1 MDNLTKEQRHR
12 IMSHIRASNTK
23 PEIMLRKA
31 LWHRGIRY
39 RKNYKE
45 LIGKPD
51 IVITRCKIAIFVDG
65 DFWHGKNMDAI
76 EKRIHSNR
84 TYWLP
89 KIRRNRERDAEVND
103 VLTEQGWIV
112 LRFWESDIK
121 KQLEQCVA
129 QILEYVPYNDKSIE
143 V

>member
-1 MDNLTKEQRHR
+1 
-12 IMSHIRASNTK
+12 MSHIRASNTK

-65 DFWHGKNMDAI
+65 DFWHGKNMDDI
-76 EKRIHSNR
+76 EKQVQSNR

-103 VLTEQGWIV
+103 ALTEQGWIV

-121 KQLEQCVA
+121 KHLEQCVA
-129 QILEYVPYNDKSIE
+129 QILDYVPKK

>member
-1 MDNLTKEQRHR
+1 MDNLTKKQRHKN
-12 IMSHIRASNTK
+12 MSHIRASNTK

-65 DFWHGKNMDAI
+65 DFWHGKNMDDI
-76 EKRIHSNR
+76 EKQVQSNR

-129 QILEYVPYNDKSIE
+129 QILEYVPKK

>member
-1 MDNLTKEQRHR
+1 MD
-12 IMSHIRASNTK
+12 
-23 PEIMLRKA
+23 
-31 LWHRGIRY
+31 
-39 RKNYKE
+39 
-45 LIGKPD
+45 D
-51 IVITRCKIAIFVDG
+51 
-65 DFWHGKNMDAI
+65 I
-76 EKRIHSNR
+76 EKQVQSNR

-129 QILEYVPYNDKSIE
+129 QILEYVPKK

>member
-1 MDNLTKEQRHR
+1 MDNLTKKQRHKN
-12 IMSHIRASNTK
+12 MSHIRASNTK

-65 DFWHGKNMDAI
+65 DFWHGKNMDDI
-76 EKRIHSNR
+76 EKQVQSNR

-103 VLTEQGWIV
+103 ALTEQGWIV

-121 KQLEQCVA
+121 KHLEQCVA
-129 QILEYVPYNDKSIE
+129 QILDYVPKK

>member
-1 MDNLTKEQRHR
+1 MDNLTKEQRHKN
-12 IMSHIRASNTK
+12 MSHIRASNTK

-65 DFWHGKNMDAI
+65 DFWHGKNMDDI
-76 EKRIHSNR
+76 EKQVQSNR

-103 VLTEQGWIV
+103 ALTEQGWIV

-121 KQLEQCVA
+121 KHLEQCVA
-129 QILEYVPYNDKSIE
+129 QILDYVPKK

>member
-1 MDNLTKEQRHR
+1 MDVLTKEQRHKN
-12 IMSHIRASNTK
+12 MSHIRCSNTK

-39 RKNYKE
+39 RKNYKG
-45 LIGKPD
+45 LPGKPD

-65 DFWHGKNMDAI
+65 DFWHGKNMDVI
-76 EKRIHSNR
+76 DNQIQSNR
-84 TYWLP
+84 SYWLP
-89 KIRRNRERDAEVND
+89 KIRRNKERDAEVND
-103 VLTEQGWIV
+103 ALTEQGWIV
-112 LRFWESDIK
+112 LRFWERDIK
-121 KQLEQCVA
+121 TQLEQCVI

>member
-1 MDNLTKEQRHR
+1 MDNLTKEQRHKN
-12 IMSHIRASNTK
+12 MSHIRASNTK

-31 LWHRGIRY
+31 LWHKGIRY

-76 EKRIHSNR
+76 EKRIQSHR

-103 VLTEQGWIV
+103 ALTEQGWIV

-129 QILEYVPYNDKSIE
+129 LILEYVPKK

>member
-1 MDNLTKEQRHR
+1 MDNLTKEQRHKN
-12 IMSHIRASNTK
+12 MSHIRASNTK

-31 LWHRGIRY
+31 LWHKGLRY
-39 RKNYKE
+39 RKYYKE
-45 LIGKPD
+45 RIGKPD
-51 IVITRCKIAIFVDG
+51 LVITRCKIAIFVDG

-76 EKRIHSNR
+76 EKRIQSHR

-103 VLTEQGWIV
+103 ALTEQGWIV

-129 QILEYVPYNDKSIE
+129 QILEYVPYHKSIE

>member
-1 MDNLTKEQRHR
+1 MDNLTKMQRTYTMQSVH
-12 IMSHIRASNTK
+12 SKDTK

-31 LWHRGIRY
+31 LWHKGIRY

-76 EKRIHSNR
+76 EKRIQSHR

-103 VLTEQGWIV
+103 ALTEQGWIV

-129 QILEYVPYNDKSIE
+129 QILEYVPYHKSIE

>member
-1 MDNLTKEQRHR
+1 
-12 IMSHIRASNTK
+12 MSHIRASNTK

-65 DFWHGKNMDAI
+65 DFWHGKNMDDI
-76 EKRIHSNR
+76 EKQVQSNR

-129 QILEYVPYNDKSIE
+129 QILDYVPKKL
-143 V
+143 

>member
-1 MDNLTKEQRHR
+1 
-12 IMSHIRASNTK
+12 MSHIRASNTK

-65 DFWHGKNMDAI
+65 DFWHGKNMDDI
-76 EKRIHSNR
+76 EKQVQSNR

-129 QILEYVPYNDKSIE
+129 QILDYVPKK

>member
-1 MDNLTKEQRHR
+1 MDNLTSEQRHKV
-12 IMSHIRASNTK
+12 MSHVRSSNTK

-31 LWHRGIRY
+31 LWHKGIRY

-76 EKRIHSNR
+76 EKRIQSHR

-103 VLTEQGWIV
+103 ALTEQGWIV

-129 QILEYVPYNDKSIE
+129 QILEYVPYHKSIE

>member
-1 MDNLTKEQRHR
+1 MDNLTKEQRHKN
-12 IMSHIRASNTK
+12 MSHIRASNTK

-76 EKRIHSNR
+76 EKRIQSHR

-103 VLTEQGWIV
+103 ALTEQGWIV

-129 QILEYVPYNDKSIE
+129 QILEYVPKK

>member
-1 MDNLTKEQRHR
+1 
-12 IMSHIRASNTK
+12 MSHIRASNTK

-65 DFWHGKNMDAI
+65 DFWHGKNMDDI
-76 EKRIHSNR
+76 EKQVQSNR

-129 QILEYVPYNDKSIE
+129 QILEYVPKK

>member
-1 MDNLTKEQRHR
+1 MDVLTKEQRHKN
-12 IMSHIRASNTK
+12 MSHIRASNTK
-23 PEIMLRKA
+23 PEIMLCKA
-31 LWHRGIRY
+31 LWHIGIRY
-39 RKNYKE
+39 RKNYKK

-65 DFWHGKNMDAI
+65 DFWHGKNMDVI
-76 EKRIHSNR
+76 EKQVQSNR
-84 TYWLP
+84 TYWLT

-103 VLTEQGWIV
+103 ALTEQGWIV

-121 KQLEQCVA
+121 KQLGQCVS
-129 QILEYVPYNDKSIE
+129 QILDYVPKK